1 MQELPK
7 ETTSFIEDLATEQ
20 RKLRDFKHLKEEYQS
35 VMERAEERRAYYKGQ
50 RFGRVEQVQEADY
63 YMKQYEAI
71 RNQAEIKLLKLVL
84 DH

>member
-1 MQELPK
+1 MDKLPE
-7 ETTSFIEDLATEQ
+7 ETTTFLEDLAQEQ
-20 RKLRDFKHLKEEYQS
+20 QKRRTFTHRKQEYQS

-84 DH
+84 EQ